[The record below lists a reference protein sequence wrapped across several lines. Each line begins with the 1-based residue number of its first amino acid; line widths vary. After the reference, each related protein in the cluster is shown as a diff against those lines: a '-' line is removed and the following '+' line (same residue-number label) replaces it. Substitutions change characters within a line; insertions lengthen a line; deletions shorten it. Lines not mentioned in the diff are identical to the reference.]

1 MLRRAPSLLLRAGAI
16 ASAGVLLSWPA
27 SARNH
32 SLAMLDTL
40 QKGSWVLH
48 EKDAGAERICLRSGR
63 ELIQLRHK
71 QSGCGLFVV
80 EDGADEIDVQY
91 TCPGAGYGRTSIRR
105 ETGTLVQVQSHGIVG
120 SAPFAVVG
128 EARREGAC

>member
-1 MLRRAPSLLLRAGAI
+1 MDGRAPFLLLCAGGVACAAALLTLPAGA
-16 ASAGVLLSWPA
+16 
-27 SARNH
+27 RNQ

-48 EKDAGAERICLRSGR
+48 VKDAAAERICVRSGR
-63 ELIQLRHK
+63 EFIQLRHK
-71 QSGCGLFVV
+71 QSGCGQFVV

-105 ETGTLVQVQSHGIVG
+105 ENRGLVQVQSHGIAG
-120 SAPFAVVG
+120 EAPFAVVG